1 MWCNCPVVPL
11 TVLLWDWV
19 SCGVTVCSAVR
30 LTIAPPSNFMR
41 ILWGLAVY
49 CKVHHQVTS
58 MSGTLNVLLYD
69 WLPCGATDSCGATV
83 MEWTDCHVVLLTVLL
98 WDWLSYGTTVC
109 PAVWMSVLLCDCLS
123 CYVTVCPAVGLSVL
137 LCVSLSCGATV
148 CPAVWLTVLWC
159 ELLSDQV
166 SYGVNDCH
174 ALQLTVLWCD
184 RMSYGVTDLLPCGA
198 TVCPALWPTVILC
211 YWLSC
216 HVTACS
222 VPKPEVESTC
232 MGFIRKYCHFFW
244 ACFVKAQAWSQWC
257 PFTVKYTYTVLYFS
271 NHKPY
276 LQPVMV

>member
-1 MWCNCPVVPL
+1 MRCNCPVVPL

-19 SCGVTVCSAVR
+19 SCGVTVCSAVQ

-98 WDWLSYGTTVC
+98 WD
-109 PAVWMSVLLCDCLS
+109 CLS
-123 CYVTVCPAVGLSVL
+123 RCGTVCPAVGLSVL
-137 LCVSLSCGATV
+137 LCDSLSCGVTV
-148 CPAVWLTVLWC
+148 CPDVWLTVMWCDCLSCCVTDCPVVWITVWPSVLWC
-159 ELLSDQV
+159 EWLPCTAI
-166 SYGVNDCH
+166 DCPVVWPN
-174 ALQLTVLWCD
+174 VLWCD
-184 RMSYGVTDLLPCGA
+184 WPTAMWCDCLSCIVTDCNTLLLTVMPCDCLLSSKARSGINVYGVHSK
-198 TVCPALWPTVILC
+198 I
-211 YWLSC
+211 
-216 HVTACS
+216 
-222 VPKPEVESTC
+222 
-232 MGFIRKYCHFFW
+232 YCHFFW